1 MNFKINCDELLSKLT
16 IIQRALPSKTSMP
29 VLMGIKL
36 DVTKDYML
44 MTTCNGDI
52 TIQSKIE
59 GESIEINEIG
69 RCLVNGK
76 FLIDIIRKINSKKI
90 EMFVH
95 ENKLLVIKSER
106 SEFKLNIMTYEDYPS
121 IKFVNEK
128 NSNIVPIEIESY
140 PFRTSVKEIIF
151 STAVNE
157 KRPILT
163 GVLLENKDN
172 ILTFIATDSYRLS
185 KKEIKLD
192 NVGDFKMVIPSK
204 SLKELLAILE
214 DYEGNFKCYI
224 DNTKVL
230 FEIRNT
236 YFETRLLEGNYP
248 DTSRIIP
255 SDFSLTTKFNR
266 DEIMQAI
273 DRVSLLSPQDK
284 ERNYSIVKFSVTN
297 NRTIE
302 ISSSNQEIGD
312 ATEQIIPIDNI
323 DGPVLKIG
331 FNSRYLTDAIRSLPS
346 SDVTIKFTGEIKP
359 FVVCSNEYPNLLHVI
374 LPVKLN

>member
-1 MNFKINCDELLSKLT
+1 MLSLSVSARKASNKHGTPCFHLYQSVPLKNDGSFKTRTFSPNT
-16 IIQRALPSKTSMP
+16 TS
-29 VLMGIKL
+29 
-36 DVTKDYML
+36 
-44 MTTCNGDI
+44 
-52 TIQSKIE
+52 
-59 GESIEINEIG
+59 
-69 RCLVNGK
+69 
-76 FLIDIIRKINSKKI
+76 
-90 EMFVH
+90 FVPNH
-95 ENKLLVIKSER
+95 
-106 SEFKLNIMTYEDYPS
+106 
-121 IKFVNEK
+121 
-128 NSNIVPIEIESY
+128 
-140 PFRTSVKEIIF
+140 
-151 STAVNE
+151 
-157 KRPILT
+157 
-163 GVLLENKDN
+163 
-172 ILTFIATDSYRLS
+172 
-185 KKEIKLD
+185 
-192 NVGDFKMVIPSK
+192 
-204 SLKELLAILE
+204 
-214 DYEGNFKCYI
+214 
-224 DNTKVL
+224 
-230 FEIRNT
+230 NT

-255 SDFSLTTKFNR
+255 SDFSLITKFNR

-359 FVVCSNEYPNLLHVI
+359 FVVCSNEYPNLLHVV

>member
-44 MTTCNGDI
+44 ITTCNGDI

-59 GESIEINEIG
+59 GESIEINEAG

-140 PFRTSVKEIIF
+140 PFRTSIKEIIF
-151 STAVNE
+151 STALNE

-163 GVLLENKDN
+163 GVLLENKN
-172 ILTFIATDSYRLS
+172 NVLTFIATDSYRLS

-192 NVGDFKMVIPSK
+192 NVNDFKMVIPSK

-214 DYEGNFKCYI
+214 DYEGNVKCYI

-255 SDFSLTTKFNR
+255 SDFSLITKFNR

-331 FNSRYLTDAIRSLPS
+331 FNSRYLTDAIKSLPS

-359 FVVCSNEYPNLLHVI
+359 FVVCSNEYPNLLHVV

>member
-1 MNFKINCDELLSKLT
+1 MNFRINCDELLAKLN
-16 IIQRALPSKTSMP
+16 IIQKALPSKTSMP
-29 VLMGIKL
+29 VLMGIKI

-44 MTTCNGDI
+44 LTTCNGDI
-52 TIQSKIE
+52 TIQSKID
-59 GESIEINEIG
+59 GDKIEIEDTG

-95 ENKLLVIKSER
+95 ENKLLIIKSER
-106 SEFKLNIMTYEDYPS
+106 SEFKLNIMTYEDYPN

-128 NSNIVPIEIESY
+128 NNSIEAIEIESY
-140 PFRTSVKEIIF
+140 PFRTSIKEIIF
-151 STAVNE
+151 ATAVNE

-163 GVLLENKDN
+163 GVLLSNENN
-172 ILTFIATDSYRLS
+172 TLTFIATDSYRLS

-192 NVGDFKMVIPSK
+192 NVSDFKMVIPSK

-214 DYEGNFKCYI
+214 DYEGNIKCYI
-224 DNTKVL
+224 DNSKVL

-255 SDFSLTTKFNR
+255 SEFSLNTRFNR

-284 ERNYSIVKFSVTN
+284 ERNYSIVKFGVTN

-323 DGPVLKIG
+323 DGPVIKIG

>member
-1 MNFKINCDELLSKLT
+1 MNFRINCDELLNKLN
-16 IIQRALPSKTSMP
+16 IIQKALPSKTSMP
-29 VLMGIKL
+29 VLMGIKI
-36 DVTKDYML
+36 DVYKDYIL
-44 MTTCNGDI
+44 FTTCNGDI
-52 TIQSKIE
+52 TIESKI
-59 GESIEINEIG
+59 SNDNLEIMETG
-69 RCLVNGK
+69 KCLVNGK
-76 FLIDIIRKINSKKI
+76 FLIDIVRKINSKKI

-106 SEFKLNIMTYEDYPS
+106 SEFKLNIMTYEDYPL
-121 IKFVNEK
+121 IRFVNEK
-128 NSNIVPIEIESY
+128 NSSIEPIEIESY
-140 PFRTSVKEIIF
+140 PLRTSIKEIIF
-151 STAVNE
+151 ATALNE

-163 GVLLENKDN
+163 GVLLKKENDN
-172 ILTFIATDSYRLS
+172 LTLIATDSYRLS
-185 KKEIKLD
+185 KKELKME
-192 NVGDFKMVIPSK
+192 NVKDFKMVIPSK

-214 DYEGNFKCYI
+214 DYEGIIKCYI
-224 DNTKVL
+224 DNNKVL
-230 FEIRNT
+230 FEIRDT

-255 SDFSLTTKFNR
+255 EEFSLTTRFNR

-312 ATEQIIPIDNI
+312 ATEQIVPIDNI
-323 DGPVLKIG
+323 EGPILKIG
-331 FNSRYLTDAIRSLPS
+331 FNSRYLTDAIKSLPS
-346 SDVTIKFTGEIKP
+346 SDVSIKFTGEIKP
-359 FVVCSNEYPNLLHVI
+359 FVVCSEEYPNLLHVI

>member
-1 MNFKINCDELLSKLT
+1 MNFRINCDELLSKLN
-16 IIQRALPSKTSMP
+16 IIQKALPSKTSMP
-29 VLMGIKL
+29 VLMGIKI

-44 MTTCNGDI
+44 LTTCNGDI
-52 TIQSKIE
+52 TIQSKID
-59 GESIEINEIG
+59 GDKIEINEVG

-95 ENKLLVIKSER
+95 ENKLLIIKSER
-106 SEFKLNIMTYEDYPS
+106 SEFKLNIMTYEDYPN

-128 NSNIVPIEIESY
+128 NKSLQPIELESF
-140 PFRTSVKEIIF
+140 PFRTSVKEILF
-151 STAVNE
+151 ATAVNE

-163 GVLLENKDN
+163 GVLLSNENN
-172 ILTFIATDSYRLS
+172 TLTFIATDSYRLS

-192 NVGDFKMVIPSK
+192 NVNDFRMVIPSK

-214 DYEGNFKCYI
+214 DYEGNIKCYI
-224 DNTKVL
+224 DNSKVL

-255 SDFSLTTKFNR
+255 SEFSLTTRFNR

-284 ERNYSIVKFSVTN
+284 ERNYSIVKFGVTN

-323 DGPVLKIG
+323 EGPVLKIG

>member
-44 MTTCNGDI
+44 ITTCNGDI
-52 TIQSKIE
+52 TIQAKVE

-128 NSNIVPIEIESY
+128 NSSIVPIEIESY
-140 PFRTSVKEIIF
+140 PFRTSIKEIIF

-172 ILTFIATDSYRLS
+172 VLTFIATDSYRLS

-192 NVGDFKMVIPSK
+192 NVNDFKMVIPAK

-255 SDFSLTTKFNR
+255 ADFSLITKFNR

-359 FVVCSNEYPNLLHVI
+359 FVVCSEEYPNLLHVV